1 MDSSLLD
8 GIVVCLDMKRE
19 LTGINVDRKI
29 LLVKGGRIITCS
41 AKQSS
46 VIYIRSGLA
55 GLLEQLTGNA
65 SNDRID
71 DPQYQLM

>member
-29 LLVKGGRIITCS
+29 LLVKGGRMITCR
-41 AKQSS
+41 AANCK
-46 VIYIRSGLA
+46 YK
-55 GLLEQLTGNA
+55 
-65 SNDRID
+65 
-71 DPQYQLM
+71 